1 MAVSAFFNRPSQKNS
16 KIQIHIPMS
25 MRQLKITKSIT
36 NRESQSLEKYLQ
48 EIGKVELI
56 SPEEEANLARLIR
69 QGDQPALD
77 KLTKAN
83 LRFVVSVAKQY
94 QNQGLSLPDLI
105 NEGNLG
111 LIKAAQRF
119 DETRGF
125 KFISYAVWWI
135 RQSILQSLAEQS
147 RIVRLPLNKVGLTN
161 KIQKAFSQLEQEFE
175 REPSPEELADLLD
188 LETEEVSATLGIGG
202 RHISM
207 DSPLSEGEDNT
218 LVDVM
223 ENTNADRAETNL
235 EHVQSLK
242 EEIDRS
248 FQVLTLRQKEVI
260 CYFFGIGQ
268 DHPMS
273 LEDIGD
279 KFNLTRER
287 VRQIKDKAITKLRT
301 NSRTVE
307 LKGYLGK

>member
-1 MAVSAFFNRPSQKNS
+1 
-16 KIQIHIPMS
+16 MS

-56 SPEEEANLARLIR
+56 SPEEEVRLATLIK
-69 QGDQPALD
+69 QGDQRALD
-77 KLTKAN
+77 RLTKAN

-135 RQSILQSLAEQS
+135 RQSILQALAEQA
-147 RIVRLPLNKVGLTN
+147 RIVRLPLNKVGLSNRIN
-161 KIQKAFSQLEQEFE
+161 KAYSALEQEFE
-175 REPSPEELADLLD
+175 REPTPEELAEVLNM
-188 LETEEVSATLGIGG
+188 ETEEIAATLGVGG

-207 DSPLSEGEDNT
+207 DQPLAEGEDNT

-223 ENTNADRAETNL
+223 ENPNAVATDEEL
-235 EHVQSLK
+235 EHNESLK
-242 EEIDRS
+242 LEISRSLKTLTDR
-248 FQVLTLRQKEVI
+248 QQDVI
-260 CYFFGIGQ
+260 CYFFGIGV

-273 LEDIGD
+273 LEDIGE

-301 NSRTVE
+301 NNRCRQ
-307 LKGYLGK
+307 LRGFLG